1 MKILIKNAKIIN
13 QTSSHH
19 GKRMDILVVDGS
31 ILKIA
36 PKLEDTDAIEV
47 ASTDLHVSMGWV
59 DLKAD
64 FCDPGMEHKET
75 IQSGLDAASMGGYT
89 HVHVVPGTQPCID
102 GKSQIAYLYQKA
114 EGHSTSIH
122 ALGAL
127 TKGLQGE
134 ELAELYDMYQIG
146 AKLFTDDTQSVSAGI
161 MYRALL
167 YTKNFGGKVMAFSR
181 NESLAGKGQVN
192 EGEASTRTGLK
203 ADPSIAEI
211 IEIERNL
218 RLLEYTDGS
227 IHLSGLSSEESVR
240 LVREAKKQ
248 GLQVSADVH
257 VMNLCFTE
265 QAMLD
270 FNSHLKVLPVLRK
283 ETDRLALWEGV
294 KDGTI
299 DAIVSDHRPADTEEK
314 ELEFDLANF
323 GAPQLETCF
332 AALNSMKEASL
343 TEVITSLSERSR
355 EIAGIQFA
363 SIEEG
368 NRADISIFDPSI
380 AFEWSSE
387 STHHRFSPFKNEA
400 MKGKVLGII
409 HGAQAS
415 LQLA

>member
-1 MKILIKNAKIIN
+1 MKILIKNAKIID
-13 QTSSHH
+13 QTSSHS
-19 GKRMDILVVDGS
+19 GKRMDILVVDGH
-31 ILKIA
+31 ILKIDT
-36 PKLEDTDAIEV
+36 KIEDADAIHVE
-47 ASTDLHVSMGWV
+47 STDLHVSMGWV

-102 GKSQIAYLYQKA
+102 GKTQIAYLYQKA
-114 EGHSTSIH
+114 EGHSTKIH

-127 TKGLQGE
+127 TKGLKGE

-146 AKLFTDDTQSVSAGI
+146 AKLFTDDTHSVSAGI

-167 YTKNFGGKVMAFSR
+167 YTKNFGGKVLAFSR

-203 ADPSIAEI
+203 ADAAIAEI

-227 IHLSGLSSEESVR
+227 IHLSGLSTAESVR
-240 LVREAKKQ
+240 LVKEAKKR
-248 GLQVSADVH
+248 GLNVTADVH

-265 QAMLD
+265 KAMLD
-270 FNSHLKVLPVLRK
+270 FDSHMKVLPVLRK
-283 ETDRLALWEGV
+283 ESDRLALWEGLN
-294 KDGTI
+294 DGTI
-299 DAIVSDHRPADTEEK
+299 DTVVTDHRPADTEEK

-332 AALNSMKEASL
+332 AALNSMEEADIL
-343 TEVITSLSERSR
+343 TIIAAMSQRSR
-355 EIAGIQFA
+355 EIAGIQPI

-368 NRADISIFDPSI
+368 NQADISIFDPSLS
-380 AFEWSSE
+380 FEWSSE
-387 STHHRFSPFKNEA
+387 SKHQRFSPFKKQE

-409 HGAQAS
+409 NGAQAS
-415 LQLA
+415 LQIA

>member
-1 MKILIKNAKIIN
+1 MKILVKNAKIIDDRSTMN
-13 QTSSHH
+13 E
-19 GKRMDILVVDGS
+19 KRMDLLIQDGS
-31 ILKIA
+31 IVKIA
-36 PKLEDTDAIEV
+36 SSIEEEDAVVVT
-47 ASTDLHVSMGWV
+47 SNDLHISMGWV

-75 IQSGLDAASMGGYT
+75 VQSGLDAASMGGYT

-127 TKGLQGE
+127 TKGLKGE

-146 AKLFTDDTQSVSAGI
+146 AKIFTDDTHSVSAGI
-161 MYRALL
+161 MYRSLL
-167 YTKNFGGKVMAFSR
+167 YTKNFGAKVLAFSR

-192 EGEASTRTGLK
+192 EGEASTKTGLK
-203 ADPSIAEI
+203 ADASIAEV

-218 RLLEYTDGS
+218 RLLEYTDGCL
-227 IHLSGLSSEESVR
+227 HMSGLSCAESVE
-240 LVREAKKQ
+240 LVRKAKKN
-248 GLQVSADVH
+248 GLNVTADVH

-270 FNSHLKVLPVLRK
+270 FNSHVKVLPVLRK
-283 ETDRLALWEGV
+283 ESDRQALWAGV
-294 KDGTI
+294 LDGTI
-299 DAIVSDHRPADTEEK
+299 DAIASDHRPADTEEK

-332 AALNSMKEASL
+332 AALNSTKEMNLKKVVSA
-343 TEVITSLSERSR
+343 LSDRSR
-355 EIAGIQFA
+355 EIAGIPSI
-363 SIEEG
+363 SIEVG
-368 NRADISIFDPSI
+368 NRADLTLFDPSMD
-380 AFEWSSE
+380 FEWSNE
-387 STHHRFSPFKNEA
+387 SNHKRFSPFKDQLL
-400 MKGKVLGII
+400 KGKVIGII
-409 HGAQAS
+409 HGSQAS

>member
-1 MKILIKNAKIIN
+1 
-13 QTSSHH
+13 
-19 GKRMDILVVDGS
+19 MDILVVDGS

-64 FCDPGMEHKET
+64 FCDPGMEYKET

-299 DAIVSDHRPADTEEK
+299 DAIVSDHRPADNEEK

-387 STHHRFSPFKNEA
+387 STHHRFSPFKNQA

>member
-1 MKILIKNAKIIN
+1 MKILIKNAKIID
-13 QTSSHH
+13 QTSSHF
-19 GKRMDILVVDGS
+19 GNRMDILVVDGH
-31 ILKIA
+31 IVKI
-36 PKLEDTDAIEV
+36 DTNIVDSDAIQV
-47 ASTDLHVSMGWV
+47 TSTDLHVSMGWV

-114 EGHSTSIH
+114 EGHSTRIH

-127 TKGLQGE
+127 TKGLKGE
-134 ELAELYDMYQIG
+134 ELAELYDMYQFG
-146 AKLFTDDTQSVSAGI
+146 AKLFTDDTHSVSSGI

-167 YTKNFGGKVMAFSR
+167 YTKNFGGKVLAFSR

-203 ADPSIAEI
+203 ADPAIAEI

-227 IHLSGLSSEESVR
+227 IHLSGLSTAESVR
-240 LVREAKKQ
+240 LVRAAKKQ
-248 GLQVSADVH
+248 GLHVTADVH

-270 FNSHLKVLPVLRK
+270 FDSHMKVLPVLRK
-283 ETDRLALWEGV
+283 ESDRLALWEGLN
-294 KDGTI
+294 DGTI
-299 DAIVSDHRPADTEEK
+299 DTVVTDHRPADTEEK

-332 AALNSMKEASL
+332 AAINSSKELDL
-343 TEVITSLSERSR
+343 TTFISALSQRSR
-355 EIAGIQFA
+355 EIAGIQLT

-368 NRADISIFDPSI
+368 NTADLSIFDPSLP
-380 AFEWSSE
+380 FEWSAE
-387 STHHRFSPFKNEA
+387 SKHQRFSPFKNKE

-415 LQLA
+415 LQIA

>member
-387 STHHRFSPFKNEA
+387 STHHRFSPFKNQT

>member
-1 MKILIKNAKIIN
+1 MKILLKNAKILD
-13 QTSSHH
+13 QRSSLHD
-19 GKRMDILVVDGS
+19 KRMDILIQDGS
-31 ILKIA
+31 ITSIA
-36 PKLEDTDAIEV
+36 PNLEDQEAICV
-47 ASTDLHVSMGWV
+47 TSDDLHVSMGWV

-75 IQSGLDAASMGGYT
+75 VQSGLDAASMGGFT

-127 TKGLQGE
+127 TKGLKGE

-146 AKLFTDDTQSVSAGI
+146 AKIFTDDTHSVSAGI

-167 YTKNFGGKVMAFSR
+167 YTKNFGGKVMAFNR

-192 EGEASTRTGLK
+192 EGEASTKTGLK
-203 ADPSIAEI
+203 ADPSIAEV

-218 RLLEYTDGS
+218 RLLEYTDGQL
-227 IHLSGLSSEESVR
+227 HLSGISSEEGVH
-240 LVREAKKQ
+240 LVRTAKKK
-248 GLQVSADVH
+248 GLNVTADVH

-270 FNSHLKVLPVLRK
+270 FNSHVKVLPVLRK
-283 ETDRLALWEGV
+283 ESDRQALWAGLL
-294 KDGTI
+294 DGTI
-299 DAIVSDHRPADTEEK
+299 DAVVSDHRPADTEEK

-332 AALNSMKEASL
+332 AALNSMKEMDL
-343 TEVITSLSERSR
+343 GKVISALSHQSR
-355 EIAGIQFA
+355 EISGIPTM

-368 NRADISIFDPSI
+368 NRADLTLFDPTLD
-380 AFEWSSE
+380 FEWSSE
-387 STHHRFSPFKNEA
+387 SNHKRFSPFKDHA
-400 MKGKVLGII
+400 LKGRVIGII

-415 LQLA
+415 LQFA

>member
-36 PKLEDTDAIEV
+36 TKLEDTDAIEV

-299 DAIVSDHRPADTEEK
+299 DAIVSDHRPADNEEK

-387 STHHRFSPFKNEA
+387 STHQRFSPFKNQT

>member
-1 MKILIKNAKIIN
+1 MKILLKNAKIID

-19 GKRMDILVVDGS
+19 GKRMDILVMDGN
-31 ILKIA
+31 IQQIA
-36 PKLEDTDAIEV
+36 PSIQDADAIEMSS
-47 ASTDLHVSMGWV
+47 ADLHVSMGWV

-75 IQSGLDAASMGGYT
+75 VQSGLDAASMGGYT
-89 HVHVVPGTQPCID
+89 HVHVVPGTQPSID

-114 EGHSTSIH
+114 EGHSTQIH

-127 TKGLQGE
+127 TKGLKGE
-134 ELAELYDMYQIG
+134 ELAELYDMYQMG
-146 AKLFTDDTQSVSAGI
+146 AKVFTDDTHSVSAGI

-167 YTKNFGGKVMAFSR
+167 YTKNFGGKVMTFSR
-181 NESLAGKGQVN
+181 NESLAGKGLVN

-203 ADPSIAEI
+203 ADASIAEI

-218 RLLEYTDGS
+218 RLVEYTEGS
-227 IHLSGLSSEESVR
+227 LHLSGLSTAESVR
-240 LVREAKKQ
+240 LVREAKKR
-248 GLQVSADVH
+248 GLQVTADVH

-270 FNSHLKVLPVLRK
+270 FNSHVKVLPVLRK
-283 ETDRLALWEGV
+283 ESDRIALWEGV

-299 DAIVSDHRPADTEEK
+299 DTIVSDHRPADAEEK

-323 GAPQLETCF
+323 GAPQLETVF
-332 AALNSMKEASL
+332 AALNSSKESDVETLIVA
-343 TEVITSLSERSR
+343 LSERSR
-355 EIAGIQFA
+355 NIAGIQQS

-368 NRADISIFDPSI
+368 TRADLSIFDPSLD
-380 AFEWSSE
+380 FEWSSE
-387 STHHRFSPFKNEA
+387 SQHHRFSPFKEQT

-415 LQLA
+415 LQQA

>member
-240 LVREAKKQ
+240 LVRKAKKQ

-387 STHHRFSPFKNEA
+387 STHHRFSPFKNQA

>member
-1 MKILIKNAKIIN
+1 MKILIKNAKIID
-13 QTSSHH
+13 QTSSHY
-19 GKRMDILVVDGS
+19 GNRMDILVVDGH
-31 ILKIA
+31 IVKI
-36 PKLEDTDAIEV
+36 DTNIVDSDAIQV

-114 EGHSTSIH
+114 EGHSTRIH

-127 TKGLQGE
+127 TKGLKGE
-134 ELAELYDMYQIG
+134 ELAELYDMYQFG
-146 AKLFTDDTQSVSAGI
+146 AKLFTDDTHSVSSGI

-167 YTKNFGGKVMAFSR
+167 YTKNFGGKVLAFSR

-203 ADPSIAEI
+203 ADPAIAEI

-227 IHLSGLSSEESVR
+227 IHLSGLSTAESVR
-240 LVREAKKQ
+240 LVRAAKKQ
-248 GLQVSADVH
+248 GLHVTADVH

-270 FNSHLKVLPVLRK
+270 FDSHMKVLPVLRK
-283 ETDRLALWEGV
+283 ESDRLALWEGLN
-294 KDGTI
+294 DGTI
-299 DAIVSDHRPADTEEK
+299 DTVVTDHRPADTEEK

-332 AALNSMKEASL
+332 AAINSSKELDL
-343 TEVITSLSERSR
+343 TTFISALSQRSR
-355 EIAGIQFA
+355 EIAGIELT

-368 NRADISIFDPSI
+368 NTADLSIFDPSLP
-380 AFEWSSE
+380 FEWSAE
-387 STHHRFSPFKNEA
+387 SKHQRFSPFKNKE

-415 LQLA
+415 LQIA